1 MPASRR
7 IRVFEGAI
15 VAFLVVL
22 LVLAGLK
29 LPGFIGLS
37 LRIILAGTIT
47 VSAAVAIIF
56 LKSFKILP
64 LERVVLL
71 KYMIV
76 LGLLYVG
83 LYYAMGAY
91 AGYAVN
97 NIQFGWF
104 SIGNFILPI
113 GVTIV
118 STEIIRAKLL
128 CFTDKHSKITAYMIG
143 VLSEIIIY
151 MAVYDTTQ
159 LAQLL
164 LLVGLIGAS
173 ITSNLL
179 YNYVSS
185 RFGAGSIIAYR
196 LITVLYA
203 YIIPVLPDV
212 YAFFVSFYR
221 MMTPLFICWVI
232 NRTFV
237 RRESKA
243 LARESSVLEK
253 AFGVVA
259 CIVMVGFIMLV
270 SCQFSLG
277 AIVVGSGSMTGA
289 IDKGDVVIMQKVD
302 SGESLREGDIIV
314 FNKRNERI
322 VHRIIKIS
330 TVAGTDRYYTKGD
343 INDSEDEGY
352 VTEDELVGKVVF
364 KVPTIGWP
372 TLWLKEVF
380 KT

>member
-1 MPASRR
+1 MPAGRR

-37 LRIILAGTIT
+37 LRIILAGAMT

-118 STEIIRAKLL
+118 SAEIIRAKLL
-128 CFTDKHSKITAYMIG
+128 CFTDKYSKITAYMIG

-221 MMTPLFICWVI
+221 MMTPLFIYWVI

-237 RRESKA
+237 GRESKA

-322 VHRIIKIS
+322 IHRIIKIS

-343 INDSEDEGY
+343 VNDSEDEGY

>member
-1 MPASRR
+1 MPAGRR

-15 VAFLVVL
+15 VVFLVVL

-37 LRIILAGTIT
+37 LRIILAGAMT

-118 STEIIRAKLL
+118 SAEIIRAKLL
-128 CFTDKHSKITAYMIG
+128 CFTDKYSKITAYMIG

-221 MMTPLFICWVI
+221 MMTPLFIYWVI

-237 RRESKA
+237 GRESKA

-322 VHRIIKIS
+322 IHRIIKIS